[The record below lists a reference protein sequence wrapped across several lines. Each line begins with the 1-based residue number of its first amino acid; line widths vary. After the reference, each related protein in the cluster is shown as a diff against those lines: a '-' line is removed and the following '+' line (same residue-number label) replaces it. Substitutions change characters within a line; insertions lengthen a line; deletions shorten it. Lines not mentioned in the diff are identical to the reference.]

1 MLNSG
6 ESEAGLVYLV
16 VIHALLNVGASI
28 KSNAEV
34 VLDGG
39 KLFVCH
45 FDDAATKHV
54 HLVLLDHFSP
64 FQGFLIEHRCL
75 NQGALVVDQ
84 IYAHDLSLALLVL
97 VGSHCGLLDN
107 SRFNVPVL
115 AILVQK
121 LYRQIVV

>member
-6 ESEAGLVYLV
+6 EREAGLVYLV
-16 VIHALLNVGASI
+16 VIHALLYVGASI

-34 VLDGG
+34 VLDGS
-39 KLFVCH
+39 KLFVGH

-84 IYAHDLSLALLVL
+84 IYAHDLALALLVL

-107 SRFNVPVL
+107 SRFNVPFL